1 MATDWNALTA
11 EEDRA
16 YFMAELVEISPQ
28 SFTLEE
34 KQRILRNMIE
44 RPRPSRTRCETTSH
58 ASTR

>member
-34 KQRILRNMIE
+34 KQRILRKV
-44 RPRPSRTRCETTSH
+44 PSRILRTFPT
-58 ASTR
+58 AS